1 MILRINPNIEIV
13 FFMEKEDVTLRK
25 YLENIGVLK
34 IFVDNTN
41 TLEDIIKSIEY
52 ENIETAN
59 LSIEIEKLK
68 QIIKENGYVKE
79 EEKDDKP
86 KNPKKGVKNKVIAI
100 AGNYGSGKSL
110 VTSILGKTFKK
121 YNVNTIIV
129 DFDII
134 NSSINMLF
142 KVPKYNSEYKVI
154 TEPEQCIRKIS
165 DNLDV
170 FCGIDL
176 LFDETNKIDYEKVKN
191 LMELLKSKYDLI
203 LVDTSSETTLKYIKT
218 VLLNVDKII
227 FLIEPSLLEIKKAEN
242 LLEIYIEDWEI
253 PVNKFK
259 IILNKVN
266 INSIDEEIIKNMF
279 NKIEIVGKLSFSSHY
294 TAFSN
299 DVRKECLMYNKYMK
313 ILEKI

>member
-1 MILRINPNIEIV
+1 
-13 FFMEKEDVTLRK
+13 
-25 YLENIGVLK
+25 
-34 IFVDNTN
+34 
-41 TLEDIIKSIEY
+41 
-52 ENIETAN
+52 
-59 LSIEIEKLK
+59 
-68 QIIKENGYVKE
+68 
-79 EEKDDKP
+79 
-86 KNPKKGVKNKVIAI
+86 
-100 AGNYGSGKSL
+100 
-110 VTSILGKTFKK
+110 
-121 YNVNTIIV
+121 
-129 DFDII
+129 
-134 NSSINMLF
+134 
-142 KVPKYNSEYKVI
+142 
-154 TEPEQCIRKIS
+154 
-165 DNLDV
+165 
-170 FCGIDL
+170 
-176 LFDETNKIDYEKVKN
+176 
-191 LMELLKSKYDLI
+191 